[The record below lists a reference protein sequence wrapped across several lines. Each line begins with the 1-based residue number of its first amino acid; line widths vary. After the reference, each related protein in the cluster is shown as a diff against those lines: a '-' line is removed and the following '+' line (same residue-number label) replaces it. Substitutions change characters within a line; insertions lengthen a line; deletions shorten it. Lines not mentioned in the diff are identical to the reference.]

1 MYTYGGELTHY
12 GILGMHW
19 GVRRYQPYSQGYQ
32 AKGKGG
38 KYVGDKSKK
47 RERDPHA
54 NMTYNEKWKRWEHN
68 DYRRAHNK
76 DEYKKKH
83 YEMSDRE
90 IKARVDRIKNE
101 RKYVDEY
108 EDSVKNKGKRIVL
121 ATLAVTATAAKAYDL
136 YKKFK
141 GKGKSG
147 PLLVKL
153 VK

>member
-1 MYTYGGELTHY
+1 MTYSDYLMHHGV
-12 GILGMHW
+12 LGMHW

-32 AKGKGG
+32 AKAKGG

-54 NMTYNEKWKRWEHN
+54 NMTYNEKRKRWEHN
-68 DYRRAHNK
+68 DYRRAHNQE
-76 DEYKKKH
+76 EYKKKH
-83 YEMSDRE
+83 YEMSDKE
-90 IKARVDRIKNE
+90 IKSRVDRIKNE

-108 EDSVKNKGKRIVL
+108 EDSIKNKGKRIVL
-121 ATLAVTATAAKAYDL
+121 ATIAVTATAAKAYDL

-141 GKGKSG
+141 GKGKGG

>member
-12 GILGMHW
+12 GVLGMHW

-38 KYVGDKSKK
+38 KYVGDKSNR

-54 NMTYNEKWKRWEHN
+54 NMTYNEKRKRWEHN
-68 DYRRAHNK
+68 DYRRAHNQE
-76 DEYKKKH
+76 EYKKKH
-83 YEMSDRE
+83 YEMSDKE
-90 IKARVDRIKNE
+90 IKSRVDRIKNE

-108 EDSVKNKGKRIVL
+108 EDSIKNKGKRIVL
-121 ATLAVTATAAKAYDL
+121 ATIAVTATAAKAYDL

-141 GKGKSG
+141 GKGKGG